1 MTENEAID
9 VILKEHSSFTNPMSK
24 AYVMACKALEEI
36 QNYRALGALEE
47 IQTIFA
53 ECTEYEA
60 IGTIEEFKA
69 LKEKNEPKKIRKI
82 YGTWSGDN
90 YFKFPNNAVVYQC
103 IECYSTVRVG
113 ENYCCNCGS
122 CIDWSE

>member
-9 VILKEHSSFTNPMSK
+9 FILKDHSSFTNPMSK

-36 QNYRALGALEE
+36 QNYRALGTLEE

-60 IGTIEEFKA
+60 NGTIEEFKA
-69 LKEKNEPKKIRKI
+69 LKEKNEPKKPIDRI
-82 YGTWSGDN
+82 AYCDC
-90 YFKFPNNAVVYQC
+90 PRC
-103 IECYSTVRVG
+103 G
-113 ENYCCNCGS
+113 EVDILGYPYCPICGQKL
-122 CIDWSE
+122 DWQ